1 MGNFVV
7 KDQWTQTPIQA
18 ATEERVTQTPIEVQS
33 QGSQTEGIDSLTVV
47 EKNSTY
53 FITIKI
59 IKKKTNMKILI

>member
-1 MGNFVV
+1 MGNLVV
-7 KDQWTQTPIQA
+7 KDQCTQTPIQA
-18 ATEERVTQTPIEVQS
+18 ATEERATQTPIEVQS

-59 IKKKTNMKILI
+59 I